1 MEEQRALTEEEEK
14 EIRRR
19 RRALKKKR
27 MEKKKAQ
34 EQKRMRALLDDEAK
48 PELVETPGQRQQRL
62 YARAQKKMSFA
73 PHMYRREDQADMY
86 RQAAELFRETG
97 EYEDAEELLKVCRKK
112 AKKHRPLYIEETY
125 ARINEQ
131 LAGAKTRV
139 DCQKL
144 RENIEAIADY
154 KDMEEMRRSCDAL
167 EQRLLKKERIEKF
180 LKIFLSAVVLLVL
193 VAVIIYV
200 EESIHFL

>member
-86 RQAAELFRETG
+86 RQAAELFGEAAGYEEADALRE
-97 EYEDAEELLKVCRKK
+97 ECRER
-112 AKKHRPLYIEETY
+112 AKEHRALYIEETY
-125 ARINEQ
+125 ALINEQ
-131 LAGAKTRV
+131 LAQAKTLV
-139 DCQKL
+139 DCHKM
-144 RENIEAIADY
+144 RKNINAIADF
-154 KDMEEMRRSCDAL
+154 KEVEAQRRACDDL
-167 EQRLLKKERIEKF
+167 EQRLLRRERNQKI
-180 LKIFLSAVVLLVL
+180 LKIFAAAVVC
-193 VAVIIYV
+193 VAAAVVIIYIQGTV
-200 EESIHFL
+200 RI